1 MEMYTI
7 IYSFMSFSLGLSG
20 ATKEV
25 FAVIYGF
32 WKSKRAPVAVPNSVI
47 RAITGLSHS
56 SIVDAKNKLVTLRI
70 IIAHEFR
77 GKPSLYEVCLPPDL
91 SGILTPP
98 ESVGEGSGKRRG
110 PGNEPKVNINNTSKN
125 KNKNKTSYYGNR
137 SLNVADS
144 SEFTGPDK
152 L

>member
-25 FAVIYGF
+25 FAVIFGF
-32 WKSKRAPVAVPNSVI
+32 WKSKQAAVEVSNSVV
-47 RAITGLSHS
+47 RKITGLSNTA
-56 SIVDAKNKLVTLRI
+56 IAEAKNKLKAAKLI
-70 IIAHEFR
+70 IPHEIP

-91 SGILTPP
+91 SGILTPSK
-98 ESVGEGSGKRRG
+98 SVGEGSGKRRG
-110 PGNEPKVNINNTSKN
+110 PENEPKVNINNTSKN
-125 KNKNKTSYYGNR
+125 KTSYYENR

>member
-7 IYSFMSFSLGLSG
+7 IYSFMSFSLGLRG

-25 FAVIYGF
+25 FAVIFGF
-32 WKSKRAPVAVPNSVI
+32 WKSKQAPVVVSNSAV
-47 RAITGLSHS
+47 RKITGLSNTA
-56 SIVDAKNKLVTLRI
+56 IAEAKNKLKAAKLI
-70 IIAHEFR
+70 IPHEIP
-77 GKPSLYEVCLPPDL
+77 GMPSLYEVCLPPDL

-110 PGNEPKVNINNTSKN
+110 PENEPKVNINKN
-125 KNKNKTSYYGNR
+125 KNKKSYYENR